1 MANNLNFEFDQ
12 RNLPSNLSTAAQQQA
27 FADAVLDKMATT
39 ASGVSKTDAILAAVL
54 GMLIL
59 DGFTDPSSSSF
70 ESGFWDVREESA
82 RSNEVTDP
90 KTGATTTV
98 TNKLVYQEVANK
110 IKAFPGHGGVVFYQE
125 LAAVSRALLADTDTV
140 PINTPGFFSQIR
152 VADDDYMT
160 NGPGTADSFDLPA
173 LSGDGAAA
181 PDDIRPDN
189 IRAVAVI
196 FAGYQLEQLR
206 LFEVVDRIAETWWN
220 GQLPVGADAGTK
232 ALDEY
237 YWSSEFRLS
246 DSARHMQ
253 YGRVLGAPGGELS
266 TEVQPN
272 TQLND
277 LWMRFIASVA
287 EYDRQQRV
295 SDIVSGQRTSA
306 LSLTAEAVRQSG
318 RNLAA
323 NASLY
328 GWGGTQFAARRLAK
342 QVGTSFDILNNTEIQ
357 AAYGVDGPYKVI
369 ERVATEQW
377 GAAPNIVK
385 YRALAEAGRNIFN
398 LLAKYSTIWSGSDK
412 PLFNDP
418 ATTSQTL
425 KEGFDKLVAVL
436 AGGAIPSM
444 VAAAP
449 AAGAGGGGGGGA
461 VATAAAITSSSSSSA
476 ATSDISDPDR
486 DTLLREAGSVIA
498 VQGIKD
504 DTVSQLSEPSET
516 QYAPSIPTINGTG
529 NGGAGL
535 DQLKEMVSQGQV
547 PDINTL
553 KNLVMGSQ

>member
-1 MANNLNFEFDQ
+1 MAHTLKFEFDQ
-12 RNLPSNLSTAAQQQA
+12 RNLPENLSATAQQQG
-27 FADAVLDKMATT
+27 FEQAVLDKMQTT
-39 ASGVSKTDAILAAVL
+39 ASGVSNTDAIFATVV

-59 DGFTDPSSSSF
+59 DGFTDPSSRSF
-70 ESGFWDVREESA
+70 EGGFWDVREESA
-82 RSNEVTDP
+82 RSNDVPDP
-90 KTGATTTV
+90 KTGGTTKV
-98 TNKLVYQEVANK
+98 TNELVYQEVANK
-110 IKAFPGHGGVVFYQE
+110 IKEYTGHGGVVFYQE
-125 LAAVSRALLADTDTV
+125 LAAVSRSLLADADTV

-152 VADDDYMT
+152 VADDDYMS
-160 NGPGTADSFDLPA
+160 NGPGSADSFDLPA

-189 IRAVAVI
+189 IRAVSVI

-220 GQLPVGADAGTK
+220 GQLPVGTDSGTK
-232 ALDEY
+232 ALDDY

-253 YGRVLGAPGGELS
+253 YGRVLGAPGGEVS

-272 TQLND
+272 AQLND
-277 LWMRFIASVA
+277 LWMRFIASLA

-306 LSLTAEAVRQSG
+306 LSLTAEAVRQSA

-342 QVGTSFDILNNTEIQ
+342 QVATSFDILNNKEIQ

-369 ERVATEQW
+369 ERVTTEQW

-385 YRALAEAGRNIFN
+385 YRALAEAGKTIFD
-398 LLAKYSTIWSGSDK
+398 LLAQYSTIWSGSDK

-418 ATTSQTL
+418 ANTSQTL
-425 KEGFDKLVAVL
+425 ADGFQALVAALGNL
-436 AGGAIPSM
+436 APHAGTATTTTT
-444 VAAAP
+444 AAAVT
-449 AAGAGGGGGGGA
+449 GGGGA
-461 VATAAAITSSSSSSA
+461 APPSTNAGSGGNAAAA
-476 ATSDISDPDR
+476 ASDISDRDR
-486 DTLLREAGSVIA
+486 DILLREAGSVIA

-504 DTVSQLSEPSET
+504 DTVSQLSEPAET
-516 QYAPSIPTINGTG
+516 QYAPSIPTVGGG
-529 NGGAGL
+529 NGGAGI

-553 KNLVMGSQ
+553 KNLVMGSH